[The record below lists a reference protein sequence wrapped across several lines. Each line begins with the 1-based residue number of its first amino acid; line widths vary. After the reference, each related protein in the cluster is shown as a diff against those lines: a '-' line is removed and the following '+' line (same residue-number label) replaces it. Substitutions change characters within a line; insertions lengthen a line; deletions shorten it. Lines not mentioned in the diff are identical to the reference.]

1 MGALGNRS
9 AGRRVH
15 AAYRHPRARPR
26 PGSAPAQ
33 PRAVRHHVGA
43 HREPATRGRP
53 SHRAG
58 SADRG
63 GAVSHTGDDTST
75 AALTARAGPDSIS
88 RSQKRT
94 WLIDVDPPPG
104 GPRLPRAGPPWE
116 DPGLADQALQEP
128 TRPVARLH
136 AGGGG
141 ALPGDRRPAGRSLH
155 LHGQG
160 QSGRRRHERHSF
172 LGLGNI
178 GPLAGK
184 PVMEGKGIL
193 FKAFADIDVFD
204 LEVASE
210 NPEDVIRFC
219 QLLEPT
225 VGGINLEDIRSPDCF
240 HIEEELRDT
249 LSIPVFHD
257 DQHGTAIISGAAL
270 LNALDVVGKDVGQIR
285 VVFAGAGAAALATA
299 EHYVRLGVR
308 REQIVMCDH
317 EGVLHTERADLD
329 RYKSRFAVRTK
340 ARTLADAFKD
350 ADVFVGLSV
359 AGIVSGDM
367 LKAMAKQ
374 PIVFAL
380 ANPTPEIMPEEAK
393 QARGDAVIATGRSD
407 FSNQVNNVL
416 GFPFIFRGALDVR
429 AKKINEE
436 MEMAATRALAAL
448 AKEEVPESVT
458 RAYGGDKL
466 KFGPDYLIPKPFDPR
481 VLLWVAPAVAWAA
494 VASGIAGRII
504 DVEEYRAELEAR
516 LGPERQV
523 MRGLITRAQ
532 QDPPSI
538 VFPEGDDP
546 RILRASRI
554 LADEGIARPILLGD
568 LDAIRRQADEGSLTL
583 EDIELMNPRSAA
595 DRDQLAEELW
605 QLRRRRGF
613 TLREAKARVLDPI
626 YYGLLLLRAGRTDA
640 LVAGEEIDYPDSIR
654 PALEVIGVEPG
665 RKHVS
670 GIYMMIFRQQTFF
683 FADTTVNIEPD
694 AATLAEIA
702 TATAKFVTRLGVEPR
717 IAMLSF
723 SNFGSVKHPAATK
736 VQQAVALLHERE
748 PELQVDGEMQADTAV
763 VERILTKVYP
773 FAKLRGP
780 ANVLIFPDLDAANI
794 AYKLLARL
802 GDAQAI
808 GPILVGM
815 DRPVHVLQR
824 LSEVPDIVNMAV
836 IAAVDALEHRRHAR
850 STT

>member
-1 MGALGNRS
+1 LVPPSRRQEALDYHS
-9 AGRRVH
+9 QGRPGKIQVTPTKPFKDQRDLSLAYTPGV
-15 AAYRHPRARPR
+15 AEPCLEIAKNPDDAYRYTAK
-26 PGSAPAQ
+26 GNLV
-33 PRAVRHHVGA
+33 AVVTNG
-43 HREPATRGRP
+43 T
-53 SHRAG
+53 
-58 SADRG
+58 
-63 GAVSHTGDDTST
+63 AV
-75 AALTARAGPDSIS
+75 
-88 RSQKRT
+88 
-94 WLIDVDPPPG
+94 
-104 GPRLPRAGPPWE
+104 
-116 DPGLADQALQEP
+116 
-128 TRPVARLH
+128 
-136 AGGGG
+136 
-141 ALPGDRRPAGRSLH
+141 
-155 LHGQG
+155 
-160 QSGRRRHERHSF
+160 

-178 GPLAGK
+178 GALAGK

-204 LEVASE
+204 LEVGSE

-240 HIEEELRDT
+240 YIEQRLRET
-249 LSIPVFHD
+249 LGIPVFHD

-270 LNALDVVGKDVGQIR
+270 LNALLLVKKDLAKVKI
-285 VVFAGAGAAALATA
+285 VFAGAGAAAIATA

-308 REQIVMCDH
+308 RENIVMCDH
-317 EGVLHTERADLD
+317 KGVIYKGRDGLD
-329 RYKSRFAVRTK
+329 EFKQRFAIETK
-340 ARTLADAFKD
+340 ARTLADALQG

-359 AGIVSGDM
+359 AGIVTGDM
-367 LKAMAKQ
+367 LQGMAKK
-374 PIVFAL
+374 PVIFAL
-380 ANPTPEIMPEEAK
+380 ANPTPEIMPDEAK
-393 QARGDAVIATGRSD
+393 KARPDAIVATGRSD
-407 FSNQVNNVL
+407 FPNQVNNVL

-436 MEMAATRALAAL
+436 MEMAATRALAEL
-448 AKEEVPESVT
+448 AKAEVPESVT

-568 LDAIRRQADEGSLTL
+568 LDAIRRQADDGSLTL
-583 EDIELMNPRSAA
+583 EDIELVNPRTAT
-595 DRDQLAEELW
+595 DRDQLAQELW
-605 QLRRRRGF
+605 QVRRRRGM
-613 TLREAKARVLDPI
+613 TLREAKNRVLDPM
-626 YYGLLLLRAGRTDA
+626 YYGLLMLRAGRTDA
-640 LVAGEEIDYPDSIR
+640 LVAGEEIDYPDALR
-654 PALEVIGVEPG
+654 PSLQVIGAEPG

-683 FADTTVNIEPD
+683 FADTTVNIDPD
-694 AATLAEIA
+694 AETLAEIA
-702 TATAKFVTRLGVEPR
+702 TATAKFVTRLGIEPR

-723 SNFGSVKHPAATK
+723 SNFGSVKHPAAAK
-736 VQQAVALLHERE
+736 VQQAVTLLHERE

-763 VERILTKVYP
+763 VERILTRVYP

-780 ANVLIFPDLDAANI
+780 ANVLIFPDLNAANI

-815 DRPVHVLQR
+815 ARPVHVLQR

-836 IAAVDALEHRRHAR
+836 IAAIDALEYRRQER
-850 STT
+850 PTK